1 MSTDL
6 IVHPLLG
13 QALALHPQVAV
24 RPEPFGAL
32 AYHYGNRR
40 LVFLQHVDMVTVASA
55 LAAHPSLAD
64 ALRACAIDAARWP
77 SFAKAFA
84 SLLESEVVVVRDGG
98 EEANR

>member
-1 MSTDL
+1 MSTEL
-6 IVHPLLG
+6 IAHPLLG

-40 LVFLQHVDMVTVASA
+40 LVFLQHVDMVAVAKA
-55 LAAHPSLAD
+55 LASYPSLAD
-64 ALRACAIDAARWP
+64 ALTACGVEQRRWL

-84 SLLESEVVVVRDGG
+84 SLLESEVVVERGS
-98 EEANR
+98 

>member
-1 MSTDL
+1 MSTEL
-6 IVHPLLG
+6 IAHPLLG

-40 LVFLQHVDMVTVASA
+40 LVFLQHVDMVAVAKA
-55 LAAHPSLAD
+55 LAAQPSLAD
-64 ALRACAIDAARWP
+64 ALTACGVEQRRWP

-84 SLLESEVVVVRDGG
+84 SLLESEVVVERSG
-98 EEANR
+98 E

>member
-1 MSTDL
+1 VSTEL
-6 IVHPLLG
+6 IAHPLLG

-40 LVFLQHVDMVTVASA
+40 LVFLQHVDMVTVANS

-64 ALRACAIDAARWP
+64 ALTACGVEQRRWP

-84 SLLESEVVVVRDGG
+84 SLLESEVVVERSG
-98 EEANR
+98 E

>member
-1 MSTDL
+1 MSTEL
-6 IVHPLLG
+6 IAHPLLG

-40 LVFLQHVDMVTVASA
+40 LVFLQHVDMVAVAKA

-64 ALRACAIDAARWP
+64 ALTACGVEQRRWP

-84 SLLESEVVVVRDGG
+84 SLLESEVVVERSG
-98 EEANR
+98 E